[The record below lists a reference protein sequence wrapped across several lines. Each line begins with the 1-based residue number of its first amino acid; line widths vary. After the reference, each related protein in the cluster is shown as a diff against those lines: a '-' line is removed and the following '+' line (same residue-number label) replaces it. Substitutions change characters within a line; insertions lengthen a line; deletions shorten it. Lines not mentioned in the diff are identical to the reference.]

1 MATRISL
8 IRSVSQREQREQIGV
23 LRTPFARSLVE
34 VEKTCLIRLAEAARA
49 ADQVQIALNST
60 IRAQALED
68 APSFKVSQEFA
79 SVLWLQNEQKL
90 AVQYLQGLVKE
101 GGVEGSRK
109 ASLLARLVGSHIRKS
124 IT

>member
-8 IRSVSQREQREQIGV
+8 IRSVSQREQREQIGT
-23 LRTPFARSLVE
+23 LKTPFARSLIE
-34 VEKTCLIRLAEAARA
+34 AEKTCLIRLAEAARA
-49 ADQVQIALNST
+49 ADQIQIALNST

-68 APSFKVSQEFA
+68 VSTFEVSQEFA

-101 GGVEGSRK
+101 GSVEGFRK
-109 ASLLARLVGSHIRKS
+109 ASLLARLVRFHI
-124 IT
+124 